1 MTPEPA
7 AIPAIPEPQ
16 FPASEDVPSHTEETH
31 LRSAKELEGYAVEA
45 LDGEMGHVEELL
57 ITPADWRI
65 AYLVLKTRAF
75 QKMS

>member
-1 MTPEPA
+1 M
-7 AIPAIPEPQ
+7 
-16 FPASEDVPSHTEETH
+16 SVS
-31 LRSAKELEGYAVEA
+31 RSAKELEGYTVEA
-45 LDGEMGHVEELL
+45 LDNDLDHVEELL